1 MFPLYMNIK
10 ARRKE
15 LSMTQTEL
23 AKRVGYADKTMISR
37 IENGKIDLYVKQLLE
52 FAKALQTTPTR
63 LLGLSDD
70 ESISDIEYD
79 YVNKYR
85 EIDTISQSNVKMMID
100 NAYNLK
106 SLKEEGRL
114 MDSESSGKAK
124 DDNSSVGGIA

>member
-37 IENGKIDLYVKQLLE
+37 IENGKIDLYVSQLLE
-52 FAKALQTTPTR
+52 FAKALQTTPMR

-106 SLKEEGRL
+106 NLKEEGRL

>member
-23 AKRVGYADKTMISR
+23 AKRVGYADKTMIQR
-37 IENGKIDLYVKQLLE
+37 IENGKIDLYVSQLLE
-52 FAKALQTTPTR
+52 FAKALQTTPMR

-106 SLKEEGRL
+106 NLKEEGRL